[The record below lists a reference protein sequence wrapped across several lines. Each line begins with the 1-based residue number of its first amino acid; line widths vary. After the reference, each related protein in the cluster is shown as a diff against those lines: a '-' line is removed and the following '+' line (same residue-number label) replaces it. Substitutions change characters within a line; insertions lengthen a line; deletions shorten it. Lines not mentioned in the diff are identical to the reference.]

1 LAAIRQAQERYA
13 EAEDLYRQVLAI
25 KTKLFDADNVEIA
38 LTPHNLAI
46 LYQATAREEE
56 AAELLQR
63 ALAIFTRTLHD
74 AHPHV
79 LACREHLAAL
89 QGKHPG

>member
-1 LAAIRQAQERYA
+1 V
-13 EAEDLYRQVLAI
+13 LY
-25 KTKLFDADNVEIA
+25 T
-38 LTPHNLAI
+38 TM
-46 LYQATAREEE
+46 ARDDE

-63 ALAIFTRTLHD
+63 ALGIFTRTLHD

-89 QGKHPG
+89 RCNRPG